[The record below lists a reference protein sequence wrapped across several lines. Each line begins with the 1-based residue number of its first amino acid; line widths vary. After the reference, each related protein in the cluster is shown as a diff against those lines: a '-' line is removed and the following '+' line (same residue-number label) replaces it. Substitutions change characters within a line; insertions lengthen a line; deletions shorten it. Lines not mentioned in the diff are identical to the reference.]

1 MNQQRR
7 DDRGGRPPHQGGQQ
21 PQSAVNYQAM
31 TDYFDEKG
39 NLRKDVFVK
48 WPKEIADNIRV
59 SRTNMRRAFD
69 LVSSMNFRIKMGE
82 DRQAV
87 LSSGIGSLH
96 RFAQYQAGR
105 DRTWDEAKRFIHPHC
120 EAVLK
125 DDKNFEGFYQL
136 FQSVMAYLRR

>member
-1 MNQQRR
+1 
-7 DDRGGRPPHQGGQQ
+7 
-21 PQSAVNYQAM
+21 M